1 MHTMRTN
8 IVIDKLMADTLRATG
23 LRTKREVVELGLKTL
38 LQLRGQAEARKL
50 RGKITWEGDLDAM
63 RRDK

>member
-1 MHTMRTN
+1 M
-8 IVIDKLMADTLRATG
+8 IDDKLMADTLRATG

-38 LQLRGQAEARKL
+38 LQLRGQAEIRKL

>member
-1 MHTMRTN
+1 MRTN
-8 IVIDKLMADTLRATG
+8 IVIDDKLMADTLRATG

-38 LQLRGQAEARKL
+38 LRIKQQAEIRKL
-50 RGKITWEGDLDAM
+50 RGRITWESDLDAM